1 MVLYQFNQLFILGCQ
16 DRGPWHGKRCNIE
29 QTNHDFFGMGCLPR
43 RLPGQTPFQK
53 HSRDVRGT
61 SLTNSAEEWLQVDLR
76 ERTSVTRVA
85 AQGRTCPY
93 CCQWV
98 SKYKLQYNDD
108 GVTFQYYKEQGQIT
122 DKVTSYRQL
131 NFGIRYPISVYGY

>member
-1 MVLYQFNQLFILGCQ
+1 MESGAISSKQITASSEWDVYHAGFLG
-16 DRGPWHGKRCNIE
+16 
-29 QTNHDFFGMGCLPR
+29 
-43 RLPGQTPFQK
+43 RLHFKNAQGI
-53 HSRDVRGT
+53 SGGWT

-76 ERTSVTRVA
+76 ERTYVTRVA
-85 AQGRTCPY
+85 TQGRTGPY

-98 SKYKLQYNDD
+98 SKYKLQYSDD